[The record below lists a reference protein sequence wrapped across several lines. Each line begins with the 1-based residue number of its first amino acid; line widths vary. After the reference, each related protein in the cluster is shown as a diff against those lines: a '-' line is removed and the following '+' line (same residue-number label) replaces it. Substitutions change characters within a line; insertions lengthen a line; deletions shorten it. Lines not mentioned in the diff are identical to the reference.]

1 MKAERKN
8 QHNSKNLKIP
18 RCSPLAALFSVLFL
32 AVAALFSSCALV
44 SEATEDKFSFRLS
57 QTEIT
62 LEEGAAAWLHLI
74 KTPADGKKI
83 PLAWRTENEA
93 VATVQNGKIT
103 AVSAG
108 ETYAEVSTREETFSC
123 RITVTPR
130 SRNT

>member
-1 MKAERKN
+1 MKAERKDK
-8 QHNSKNLKIP
+8 HNSKNLKIP
-18 RCSPLAALFSVLFL
+18 RSPLAALFSVLFL

-44 SEATEDKFSFRLS
+44 SEATEDKFYFRLS

-108 ETYAEVSTREETFSC
+108 ETYAEVSTREEKFSC

>member
-1 MKAERKN
+1 MKAETKN
-8 QHNSKNLKIP
+8 KHNFKNLKFP
-18 RCSPLAALFSVLFL
+18 RVPLAAFFSVLFL

-44 SEATEDKFSFRLS
+44 SEATEDEVSFRLS

-62 LEEGAAAWLHLI
+62 LEEGAEAWLHLI

-83 PLAWRTENEA
+83 PLLWRTGNEA

-108 ETYAEVSTREETFSC
+108 ETYAEVFTREETFSC

-130 SRNT
+130 PRNP

>member
-8 QHNSKNLKIP
+8 KHNSKNLKIP
-18 RCSPLAALFSVLFL
+18 RSPLAALFAVLFL

-44 SEATEDKFSFRLS
+44 SESTEDKFSFRLS

-62 LEEGAAAWLHLI
+62 LEEGTAAWLHLI

-103 AVSAG
+103 AVAAG
-108 ETYAEVSTREETFSC
+108 ETYAEVSTREAKFSC

>member
-8 QHNSKNLKIP
+8 KHNSKNLKIP
-18 RCSPLAALFSVLFL
+18 RSPLAALFSVLFF

-44 SEATEDKFSFRLS
+44 SESTEDKFSFRLS

-103 AVSAG
+103 AVINENIG
-108 ETYAEVSTREETFSC
+108 
-123 RITVTPR
+123 
-130 SRNT
+130 